1 MAKAKK
7 EAENNRSERKPWLSW
22 KTGIKTMTVVSLSLA
37 LWVGWQV
44 SSTEG
49 PGAGILWGLGFG
61 GSLWLV
67 FFGMNFFHQLFGR
80 KPKK

>member
-1 MAKAKK
+1 LAKAKK
-7 EAENNRSERKPWLSW
+7 EETNKRLETKPWLSW
-22 KTGIKTMTVVSLSLA
+22 KSGIKFMIVVSAGLA

-44 SSTEG
+44 ASTEG
-49 PGAGILWGLGFG
+49 LGAGILWGLGFG